1 MAGYIVPTTDSIE
14 NILGAL
20 YGPGLT
26 VARNDEA
33 TLADR
38 HVATYVRDDDSIVAV
53 CACDA
58 AFVAYSGAA
67 LTMIPVDAANDM
79 VSSKDFTEI
88 VLSNF
93 HEVMNIC
100 SRLLMSD
107 NSPHLRLDKTLLPGS
122 AAPAVA
128 TAESLANPAGFTV
141 EIPEY
146 GNGNIAF
153 RIA

>member
-1 MAGYIVPTTDSIE
+1 MAGYIVPTADSIE
-14 NILGAL
+14 EILGAL

-26 VARNDEA
+26 VTPNDDA
-33 TLADR
+33 TLIDR
-38 HVATYVRDDDSIVAV
+38 HVATYVRDDESLVAV

-79 VSSKDFTEI
+79 INSQDFTEI

-107 NSPHLRLDKTLLPGS
+107 NSAHLRLDKTLPPDS
-122 AAPAVA
+122 AAQAVV
-128 TAESLANPAGFTV
+128 TAESMANPAGFNI
-141 EIPEY
+141 EIPQY
-146 GNGNIAF
+146 GNGSLAF
-153 RIA
+153 RIT

>member
-1 MAGYIVPTTDSIE
+1 MAGYIVPTANSIE
-14 NILGAL
+14 EILKAL

-26 VARNDEA
+26 VTPNDDSS
-33 TLADR
+33 LVDR
-38 HVATYVRDDDSIVAV
+38 HVATYVSEIQSLVAI

-67 LTMIPVDAANDM
+67 LTMVPADAANDM
-79 VSSKDFTEI
+79 VNSQDFTEV

-107 NSPHLRLDKTLLPGS
+107 DSPHLRLDETLAPAS
-122 AAPAVA
+122 AAQAIS
-128 TAESLANPAGFTV
+128 TAESFTNLASFSID
-141 EIPEY
+141 IPQY
-146 GNGNIAF
+146 GSGNVAV

>member
-1 MAGYIVPTTDSIE
+1 MAGYIVPTANSIE
-14 NILGAL
+14 KILEAL

-26 VARNDEA
+26 VTPNDDA
-33 TLADR
+33 SLLDR
-38 HVATYVRDDDSIVAV
+38 HVATYVSEDQALVAIG
-53 CACDA
+53 ACDA

-67 LTMIPVDAANDM
+67 LTMVPADAANDM
-79 VSSKDFTEI
+79 ISSQDLTEV

-107 NSPHLRLDKTLLPGS
+107 DSPHLRLDETLAPGS
-122 AAPAVA
+122 AAQAVS
-128 TAESLANPAGFTV
+128 TAESLAQAASFSI
-141 EIPEY
+141 EIPQY

>member
-1 MAGYIVPTTDSIE
+1 MAGYIVPTADSIE
-14 NILGAL
+14 KILEAI

-26 VARNDEA
+26 VTPNDDA
-33 TLADR
+33 NLIDR
-38 HVATYVRDDDSIVAV
+38 HAATYVSEDQTLVAI

-67 LTMIPVDAANDM
+67 LTMVPADAANDM
-79 VSSKDFTEI
+79 VNSHDFTDV

-107 NSPHLRLDKTLLPGS
+107 DSPHLRLDETLAPAS
-122 AAPAVA
+122 AAQAIS
-128 TAESLANPAGFTV
+128 TAESLANLASFSI
-141 EIPEY
+141 EIPQY

>member
-1 MAGYIVPTTDSIE
+1 MAKFVIPTADSIE
-14 NILGAL
+14 KILGAL

-26 VARNDEA
+26 VTQNEDAA
-33 TLADR
+33 LADR
-38 HVATYVRDDDSIVAV
+38 HVATYVRDDESIVAV

-67 LTMIPVDAANDM
+67 LTMIPIDAANDM

-107 NSPHLRLDKTLLPGS
+107 NSSHLRLDKTLAPAS
-122 AAPAVA
+122 AAQAVT
-128 TAESLANPAGFTV
+128 TAESLANSAGFNI
-141 EIPEY
+141 EIPQY
-146 GNGNIAF
+146 GSGSLAF